1 MPPFGPIPSTW
12 RRERIG
18 MRTALR
24 VLVVPGATRKPHGGA
39 GTETPGASDE
49 DAADESDP
57 FVPEPSTRDRLR
69 ALRAAG
75 EMLDGTVR
83 QARRLRSGLR
93 RAVDA
98 EHPAAKCLVLV
109 ADDTEDTRELYA
121 QALRE
126 AGFRVLQAVDGCEAF
141 EKAAAWLPDVIV
153 IDYAMPR
160 MDGAEAVQKLA
171 REQHTMHIPV
181 VMISA
186 YADELP
192 DRVTRSCT
200 VCLSKPCDAEDL
212 VRVVRLALDARAL
225 GV

>member
-1 MPPFGPIPSTW
+1 MSSAI
-12 RRERIG
+12 
-18 MRTALR
+18 
-24 VLVVPGATRKPHGGA
+24 RKPSIVA
-39 GTETPGASDE
+39 GTEAPQAPE
-49 DAADESDP
+49 ENAADGGDRIGL
-57 FVPEPSTRDRLR
+57 EPSTSDRLR

-75 EMLDGTVR
+75 DVLDGTVR

-109 ADDTEDTRELYA
+109 ADDTEDTRKLYT
-121 QALRE
+121 QALSGG
-126 AGFRVLQAVDGCEAF
+126 GFRVLQAVDGREAVDV
-141 EKAAAWLPDVIV
+141 ATAWLPDVVV

-160 MDGAEAVQKLA
+160 MDGAEAVQQLA
-171 REQHTMHIPV
+171 HQPHTRHIPV

-186 YADELP
+186 YADDLP

-212 VRVVRLALDARAL
+212 VRVVHLALEARAL